1 VLRGIQAY
9 PHPVLWFPTCL
20 RNHALIAGRPERHSA
35 CGLSQCL
42 RLVHVRK
49 KKVAAMAEGSVIVSE
64 DDSLGAAVV
73 VRLAYPHQIV
83 ESDGM
88 LQRVLGPEL
97 AAAVCAAEGLSAIAS
112 PLSERRLSE
121 LFLRLGQTSSQRRQL
136 TVLVRQRWI
145 LISFEGGRPQ
155 ADRVKLYLQDVTP
168 LKLYERADNQA
179 EHRLVTALET
189 ACVGVWEW
197 YPGAPSITLC
207 MRAATWLGIGN
218 RTCELSFDTC
228 LKRIHAADR
237 PRVRAAAAACA
248 TPRAVSE
255 LHELEF
261 RIKAAD
267 EQYHWVVLAA
277 ASLPRTEQSEFAR
290 ITGSIRDTTLH
301 RQLKQSDARQQE
313 LMSLA
318 AEVQQAFLV
327 DQSLVAACDRLFDP
341 LLEITDSRLGFIG
354 ILCTGDD
361 GAQYLEVPSIS
372 NISWDEASR
381 EWYNSH
387 RDEGQSLRF
396 HSLNNLFGHVV
407 THNTIVCTET
417 VNMHPASRGQP
428 QGHPPIH
435 NFLGIPLR
443 FDGQAV
449 GMIAVGNRDRG
460 YGQEQIELLTPFAT
474 VLGTMIRAR
483 QLEEQRAQ
491 AEAALLREATH
502 DTLTGLA
509 NRKLFFSM
517 ADSLFEQA
525 VRYEQHIALAVMDV
539 DFFKSVNDKYGHQAG
554 DKVLRV
560 FADTLSDAVRRS
572 DVHARVGGEEFAV
585 LLAQTNETDAVDV
598 LERFRRTLENTLIAL
613 NDGMEISITVSIG
626 YCDFFDGLHDVDH
639 WFNLA
644 DRALYQ
650 AKAQGRNRIIKW
662 VPDPIAR

>member
-1 VLRGIQAY
+1 MLRGIQAY

-20 RNHALIAGRPERHSA
+20 RNHALIADRSERQSA

-49 KKVAAMAEGSVIVSE
+49 EKVAAMAEGSVIVSE

-88 LQRVLGPEL
+88 LQRGLGPEL
-97 AAAVCAAEGLSAIAS
+97 AAAACAAEGLSAIAS

-136 TVLVRQRWI
+136 TVLVRQRWV

-197 YPGAPSITLC
+197 NPGAPSITLC

-218 RTCELSFDTC
+218 RTCELPFDTC

-449 GMIAVGNRDRG
+449 
-460 YGQEQIELLTPFAT
+460 
-474 VLGTMIRAR
+474 
-483 QLEEQRAQ
+483 
-491 AEAALLREATH
+491 
-502 DTLTGLA
+502 
-509 NRKLFFSM
+509 
-517 ADSLFEQA
+517 
-525 VRYEQHIALAVMDV
+525 RYEQHIALAVMDV

>member
-20 RNHALIAGRPERHSA
+20 RNHALIADRSERQSA

-49 KKVAAMAEGSVIVSE
+49 EKVAAMAEGSVIVSE

-88 LQRVLGPEL
+88 LQRGLGPEL
-97 AAAVCAAEGLSAIAS
+97 AAAACAAEGLSAIAS

-136 TVLVRQRWI
+136 TVLVRQRWV

-197 YPGAPSITLC
+197 NPGAPSITLC

-218 RTCELSFDTC
+218 RTCELPFDTC

-381 EWYNSH
+381 DWYNSH

-443 FDGQAV
+443 FDG
-449 GMIAVGNRDRG
+449 
-460 YGQEQIELLTPFAT
+460 
-474 VLGTMIRAR
+474 
-483 QLEEQRAQ
+483 
-491 AEAALLREATH
+491 
-502 DTLTGLA
+502 
-509 NRKLFFSM
+509 
-517 ADSLFEQA
+517 QA

>member
-1 VLRGIQAY
+1 
-9 PHPVLWFPTCL
+9 PTCL
-20 RNHALIAGRPERHSA
+20 RNHALIADRSERQSA

-49 KKVAAMAEGSVIVSE
+49 EKVAAMAEGSVIVSE

-88 LQRVLGPEL
+88 LQRGLGPEL
-97 AAAVCAAEGLSAIAS
+97 AAAACAAEGLSAIAS

-136 TVLVRQRWI
+136 TVLVRQRWV

-197 YPGAPSITLC
+197 NPGAPSITLC

-218 RTCELSFDTC
+218 RTCELPFDTC

-381 EWYNSH
+381 DWYNSH

-443 FDGQAV
+443 FDG
-449 GMIAVGNRDRG
+449 
-460 YGQEQIELLTPFAT
+460 
-474 VLGTMIRAR
+474 
-483 QLEEQRAQ
+483 
-491 AEAALLREATH
+491 
-502 DTLTGLA
+502 
-509 NRKLFFSM
+509 
-517 ADSLFEQA
+517 QA

>member
-1 VLRGIQAY
+1 MLRGIQAY

-20 RNHALIAGRPERHSA
+20 RNHALIADRSERQSA

-49 KKVAAMAEGSVIVSE
+49 EKVAAMAEGSVIVSE

-88 LQRVLGPEL
+88 LQRGLGPEL
-97 AAAVCAAEGLSAIAS
+97 AAAACAAEGLSAIAS

-136 TVLVRQRWI
+136 TVLVRQRWV

-197 YPGAPSITLC
+197 NPGAPSITLC

-218 RTCELSFDTC
+218 RTCELPFDTC

-381 EWYNSH
+381 DWYNSH

-443 FDGQAV
+443 FDG
-449 GMIAVGNRDRG
+449 
-460 YGQEQIELLTPFAT
+460 
-474 VLGTMIRAR
+474 
-483 QLEEQRAQ
+483 
-491 AEAALLREATH
+491 
-502 DTLTGLA
+502 
-509 NRKLFFSM
+509 
-517 ADSLFEQA
+517 QA

>member
-1 VLRGIQAY
+1 
-9 PHPVLWFPTCL
+9 
-20 RNHALIAGRPERHSA
+20 
-35 CGLSQCL
+35 
-42 RLVHVRK
+42 
-49 KKVAAMAEGSVIVSE
+49 MAEGSVIVSE

-88 LQRVLGPEL
+88 LQRGLGPEL
-97 AAAVCAAEGLSAIAS
+97 AAAACAAEGLSAIAS

-136 TVLVRQRWI
+136 TVLVRQRWV

-197 YPGAPSITLC
+197 NPGAPSITLC

-218 RTCELSFDTC
+218 RTCELPFDTC

-381 EWYNSH
+381 DWYNSH

-443 FDGQAV
+443 FDG
-449 GMIAVGNRDRG
+449 
-460 YGQEQIELLTPFAT
+460 
-474 VLGTMIRAR
+474 
-483 QLEEQRAQ
+483 
-491 AEAALLREATH
+491 
-502 DTLTGLA
+502 
-509 NRKLFFSM
+509 
-517 ADSLFEQA
+517 QA

>member
-1 VLRGIQAY
+1 
-9 PHPVLWFPTCL
+9 
-20 RNHALIAGRPERHSA
+20 
-35 CGLSQCL
+35 
-42 RLVHVRK
+42 VRK
-49 KKVAAMAEGSVIVSE
+49 EKVAAMAEGSVIVSE

-88 LQRVLGPEL
+88 LQRGLGPEL
-97 AAAVCAAEGLSAIAS
+97 AAAACAAEGLSAIAS

-136 TVLVRQRWI
+136 TVLVRQRWV

-197 YPGAPSITLC
+197 NPGAPSITLC

-218 RTCELSFDTC
+218 RTCELPFDTC

-381 EWYNSH
+381 DWYNSH

-443 FDGQAV
+443 FDG
-449 GMIAVGNRDRG
+449 
-460 YGQEQIELLTPFAT
+460 
-474 VLGTMIRAR
+474 
-483 QLEEQRAQ
+483 
-491 AEAALLREATH
+491 
-502 DTLTGLA
+502 
-509 NRKLFFSM
+509 
-517 ADSLFEQA
+517 QA